1 VITSVILVST
11 STVVYTSVTTVLLV
25 DTRKPPSP
33 AFVSVALSTV
43 VVLSPIVRHDGGHKC

>member
-43 VVLSPIVRHDGGHKC
+43 VVLSPIVRHVGGHKC